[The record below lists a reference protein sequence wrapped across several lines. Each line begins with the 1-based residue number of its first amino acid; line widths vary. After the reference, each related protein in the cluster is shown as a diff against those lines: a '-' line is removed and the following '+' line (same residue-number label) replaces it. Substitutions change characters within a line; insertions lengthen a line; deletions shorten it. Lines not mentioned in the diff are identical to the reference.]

1 MEIRNEDIRLDIK
14 DIIRGLYDIGIYK
27 VEISYSGGHDDGYFE
42 DPQFFDEKG
51 NEVKKVKWEKI
62 TKNFTNDDL
71 LDLVYQD
78 QGRLNKFYTFAG
90 EFDVNGTL
98 SINTKNG
105 NYTDSGEESTWQ
117 SYEMEYNLFKEPD
130 PSRY

>member
-1 MEIRNEDIRLDIK
+1 MEIKKEDIKLDIK

-27 VEISYSGGHDDGYFE
+27 VKITYSGGHDDGYFD

-51 NEVKKVKWEKI
+51 KEVKKVKWEKI
-62 TKNFTNDDL
+62 VKDFTDE
-71 LDLVYQD
+71 DLVDLIYRD

-90 EFDVNGTL
+90 EFSVNGTL

-105 NYTDSGEESTWQ
+105 NYTDSGEEQ
-117 SYEMEYNLFKEPD
+117 VYQNYENEYNLFKEPE
-130 PSRY
+130 PSGW